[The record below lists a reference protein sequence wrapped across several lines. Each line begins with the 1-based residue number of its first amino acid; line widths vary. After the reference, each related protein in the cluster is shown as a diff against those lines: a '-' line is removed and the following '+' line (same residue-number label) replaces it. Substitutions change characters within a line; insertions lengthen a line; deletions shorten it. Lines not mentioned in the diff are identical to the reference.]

1 MSAPD
6 TSEDRINGAVGMC
19 QAHGLH
25 GSADLIKSLAAQL
38 ATARAEALEEAAVRV
53 NGEYLVCAP
62 DNAEDESYNRGI
74 THAIEAIRALITP
87 PKETE

>member
-38 ATARAEALEEAAVRV
+38 TTARAEAH
-53 NGEYLVCAP
+53 
-62 DNAEDESYNRGI
+62 NA
-74 THAIEAIRALITP
+74 AIEQALGCMIYGARFDDTVSAIRALITP
-87 PKETE
+87 PKEIE